1 MLKYYHKEVFYLG
14 VLTMSDNPHIHTE
27 DELRGIVYS
36 AMERSTPF
44 TYLFCVMSLCDRM
57 NLKKD

>member
-14 VLTMSDNPHIHTE
+14 VLTMSDNPHINTE

-36 AMERSTPF
+36 AMERF
-44 TYLFCVMSLCDRM
+44 YAFYIFILRNVFM
-57 NLKKD
+57 